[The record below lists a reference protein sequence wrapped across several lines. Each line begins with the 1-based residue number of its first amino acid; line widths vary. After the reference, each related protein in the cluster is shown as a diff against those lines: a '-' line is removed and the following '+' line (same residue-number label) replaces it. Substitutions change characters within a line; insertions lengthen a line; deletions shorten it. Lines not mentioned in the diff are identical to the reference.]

1 MVFLGFIIGPI
12 YDLGYSRYLLMV
24 GSILVL
30 VGLILQAF
38 CQNLW
43 QFLLCQGLIIG
54 LGTGCLSTL
63 GVALPSQWFSTR
75 LALANGIA
83 ANGSGVGG

>member
-1 MVFLGFIIGPI
+1 MVFLGFIVGPI
-12 YDLGYSRYLLMV
+12 YDLGYSRYLLIV
-24 GSILVL
+24 GSSLVV

-43 QFLLCQGLIIG
+43 QFLLCQGVIIG

-63 GVALPSQWFSTR
+63 GVAIPSQWFSTK
-75 LALANGIA
+75 LPFANGIG